1 MIEIAKEM
9 GNITFI
15 YHSVMH
21 SLLSEMPH
29 HDRKRKVEKM
39 LVDSG
44 IPYVIVQPTVFM
56 QMLTPAIQ
64 SVKNGGPFVQKF
76 YTSGQ
81 TKMSYVDMKDY
92 AEAAAEI
99 IVAGTY
105 TYGTYEFCSDG
116 AYSLADMEN
125 IFSELTMRKVE
136 GAYISDA
143 DFLATAH
150 KDPDSYAGQT
160 LLTMFRHYNENSFC
174 GNAFTLTQILGRH
187 PVIIRKLLQQLK
199 AAGLIE
205 VQRGTG
211 GVVITKPLN
220 EITFLDIY
228 RAVECTPDE
237 ELLHFRENPNHKCP
251 VGRNIHHVLDD
262 KLARVQ
268 EAMERELAAITLAD
282 VKKDTEL
289 WIV

>member
-1 MIEIAKEM
+1 MILVTGASGQVGKHLLQALSAKGISTRAWIHSERNEEAVLAAGATEVYIGDLTSREEATKAMKGIDTVYYICNTANPQEDEIGAQLIEIAKEID
-9 GNITFI
+9 NITFI

-29 HDRKRKVEKM
+29 HDRKRKVEKR

-44 IPYVIVQPTVFM
+44 IPYVIIQPTVFM
-56 QMLTPAIQ
+56 QMLTPALQ

-99 IVAGTY
+99 IAAGTY
-105 TYGTYEFCSDG
+105 TYGTYEFCSEG

-125 IFSELTMRKVE
+125 IFSELTGRKVTS
-136 GAYISDA
+136 ALISDA
-143 DFLATAH
+143 DFLATTH
-150 KDPDSYAGQT
+150 KEPDSYAGQT

-187 PVIIRKLLQQLK
+187 PVTIREYLKNALQS
-199 AAGLIE
+199 E
-205 VQRGTG
+205 
-211 GVVITKPLN
+211 
-220 EITFLDIY
+220 
-228 RAVECTPDE
+228 
-237 ELLHFRENPNHKCP
+237 
-251 VGRNIHHVLDD
+251 
-262 KLARVQ
+262 
-268 EAMERELAAITLAD
+268 
-282 VKKDTEL
+282 
-289 WIV
+289 